1 MISNCPGCEADYK
14 EIVDWAKQG
23 LHFAGQ
29 GLFEKGHL
37 LILMVDDNGNEIVG

>member
-1 MISNCPGCEADYK
+1 MISNCRGCEAELEMVIEYTK
-14 EIVDWAKQG
+14 LG

-37 LILMVDDNGNEIVG
+37 LMRMVDDNGRICIE

>member
-1 MISNCPGCEADYK
+1 MIANCKGCEVELEMVMEYS
-14 EIVDWAKQG
+14 KQG

-37 LILMVDDNGNEIVG
+37 FIRMVNDDGEVIVE